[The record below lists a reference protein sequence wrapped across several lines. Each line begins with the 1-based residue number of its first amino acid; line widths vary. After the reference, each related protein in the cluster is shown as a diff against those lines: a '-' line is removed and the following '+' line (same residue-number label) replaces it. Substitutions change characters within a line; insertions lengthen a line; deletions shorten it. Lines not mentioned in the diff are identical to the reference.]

1 MISMDTKQ
9 EIIRRYFRE
18 FDTIRKIARDLRINR
33 ITVKKHLTDYLQA
46 EQDSATGTDEQALQ
60 EYLSSPPRYDTS
72 ARGRRRLTTE
82 IESMILKQLE
92 ENRRK
97 RQEGLRKQVKR
108 KIDIWEYVL
117 SQGQQIGYTT
127 VCNYIREQELRQCEA
142 YIKQTYLAGEEC
154 EFDWAEVKLIIAG
167 IRKRL
172 YLAVFTSAYSNYRY
186 CRLYHRQETLA
197 FLEAHNDFFAHI
209 GGVYQE
215 MVYDNMR
222 IAIKD
227 FVGRS
232 EKTPTDALVNLAG
245 WFGFRW
251 RFCNVRRGNEK
262 GHVERS
268 VEYVRRKAFSHLDSF
283 DTLEQAQAH
292 LQGTND
298 HLNGLCNSTGKIPR
312 EEFVKEQTSLWKYP
326 GPMECFLTHDLK
338 VDKYATVCF
347 GTNRYSV
354 PDHLVGRMVEVKVYA
369 NELKVYYNHLLI
381 CRHDRSYG
389 QHQWIIHI
397 DHYLG
402 TLSRKP
408 GALHGSVALH
418 QAPPLIQ
425 TVYTQWFIHQPR
437 DFIELLDYCRQHQ
450 VPHQR
455 LLDTALYVN
464 SICPG
469 QVTAEK
475 IMALLG
481 NQSSPVS
488 QVPQDNP
495 GDEIEH
501 FSNRQL
507 EQINELINVK
517 MEAVI

>member
-1 MISMDTKQ
+1 MDTKQ

-18 FDTIRKIARDLRINR
+18 YDSIRKISRDLRINR
-33 ITVKKHLTDYLQA
+33 MTVKKYLADYLQA
-46 EQDSATGTDEQALQ
+46 EQASATETDDHALQ
-60 EYLSSPPRYDTS
+60 EYLSSPPLYNTKS
-72 ARGRRRLTTE
+72 RGRRKLTTE
-82 IESMILKQLE
+82 IENLILGQLE

-97 RQEGLRKQVKR
+97 RQEGLRKQIKR
-108 KIDIWEYVL
+108 KIDIWEYVV
-117 SQGQQIGYTT
+117 SHGHQIGYTT
-127 VCNYIREQELRQCEA
+127 VCNYIREQELQKCEA
-142 YIKQTYLAGEEC
+142 FIKQIYLAGEEC

-167 IRKRL
+167 VRKRL

-186 CRLYHRQETLA
+186 CRLYQRQDTLA
-197 FLEAHNDFFAHI
+197 FLESHNDFFAHI

-227 FVGRS
+227 FVGRN
-232 EKTPTDALVNLAG
+232 EKAPTDALVALSG

-268 VEYVRRKAFSHLDSF
+268 VEFVRRKAFSHFDSF
-283 DTLEQAQAH
+283 DTLDHAQAH
-292 LQGTND
+292 LQDTND
-298 HLNGLCNSTGKIPR
+298 HLNGLCSSTGKIPM
-312 EEFVKEQTSLWKYP
+312 EEFLKEQKSLWKYP
-326 GPMECFLTHDLK
+326 GPMECFLTHELK
-338 VDKYATVCF
+338 VDKYATICF

-389 QHQWIIHI
+389 LHQWIIQI
-397 DHYLG
+397 DHYLK

-418 QAPPLIQ
+418 QAPQVIQ
-425 TVYTQWFIHQPR
+425 AVYTQWFIHQPR
-437 DFIELLDYCRQHQ
+437 DFIDLLQFCRQHQ
-450 VPHQR
+450 ISHQR
-455 LLDTALYVN
+455 LLDTAQHV
-464 SICPG
+464 SFICPG
-469 QVTAEK
+469 QVTGEK

-481 NQSSPVS
+481 NHSWPVCLP
-488 QVPQDNP
+488 PQDHP
-495 GDEIEH
+495 VDEIEH
-501 FSNRQL
+501 FANRQL
-507 EQINELINVK
+507 EQINGLVNSK
-517 MEAVI
+517 MEDVV

>member
-1 MISMDTKQ
+1 MDTKQ

-46 EQDSATGTDEQALQ
+46 KQGTSTGTDEQALQ
-60 EYLSSPPRYDTS
+60 DYLSSPPRYDTS
-72 ARGRRRLTTE
+72 GRGRRKLTKE
-82 IESMILKQLE
+82 IENVILGQLE

-97 RQEGLRKQVKR
+97 RQEGMRKQIKR

-142 YIKQTYLAGEEC
+142 FIKQIYLPGEEC
-154 EFDWAEVKLIIAG
+154 EFDWAEVKLVIAG
-167 IRKRL
+167 VLRRL
-172 YLAVFTSAYSNYRY
+172 YLAVFTSAFGNYRY
-186 CRLYHRQETLA
+186 SRLYNRQDTLA
-197 FLEAHNDFFAHI
+197 FLESHNDFFKHV

-232 EKTPTDALVNLAG
+232 EKTPTDALVNLSG

-268 VEYVRRKAFSHLDSF
+268 VEYIRRKAFSHHDSF

-298 HLNGLCNSTGKIPR
+298 RLNGLCNSTGKIAR
-312 EEFVKEQTSLWKYP
+312 EELQKEQPSLGKYP
-326 GPMECFLTHDLK
+326 GAMECFLTHALK

-354 PDHLVGRMVEVKVYA
+354 GDHLVGRMVEVKVYA
-369 NELKVYYNHLLI
+369 NELKFYYNHLLI
-381 CRHDRSYG
+381 CRHDRCYG

-397 DHYLG
+397 DHYLK

-418 QAPPLIQ
+418 QAPQPIQ
-425 TVYTQWFIHQPR
+425 TVYSQWFIHQPR
-437 DFIELLDYCRQHQ
+437 DFIELLEFCRQHQ

-469 QVTAEK
+469 QVTGEK
-475 IMALLG
+475 ITALLG
-481 NQSSPVS
+481 NQTSPVS
-488 QVPQDNP
+488 HLPQDHLV
-495 GDEIEH
+495 DEIEH
-501 FSNRQL
+501 FANRQL
-507 EQINELINVK
+507 EEINGLINIK
-517 MEAVI
+517 METVL

>member
-1 MISMDTKQ
+1 MDTKQ

-33 ITVKKHLTDYLQA
+33 MTVKKHLADYLESEQA
-46 EQDSATGTDEQALQ
+46 TSKGIDRQALQ
-60 EYLSSPPRYDTS
+60 DYLSSPPRYDS
-72 ARGRRRLTTE
+72 RNRGRRKLTSE
-82 IESMILKQLE
+82 IEAMINTQLE

-97 RQEGLRKQVKR
+97 RQEGLRKQIKR
-108 KIDIWEYVL
+108 KIDIWEYVV

-127 VCNYIREQELRQCEA
+127 VCNYIREQELQKCEA
-142 YIKQTYLAGEEC
+142 FIKQIYLAGEEC

-167 IRKRL
+167 VRKRL

-186 CRLYHRQETLA
+186 CKLYQRQDTLA
-197 FLEAHNDFFAHI
+197 FLESHNDFFAHV

-232 EKTPTDALVNLAG
+232 EKTPTDALVNLSG

-268 VEYVRRKAFSHLDSF
+268 VEFVRRKAFSHRDDF

-292 LQGTND
+292 LQNTND
-298 HLNGLCNSTGKIPR
+298 HLNGLSSSTGKIPR
-312 EEFVKEQTSLWKYP
+312 EDFLDEQKSLWKYP
-326 GPMECFLTHDLK
+326 GPMECFLTHELK
-338 VDKYATVCF
+338 VDKYATICF

-381 CRHDRSYG
+381 CRHDRCYG

-397 DHYLG
+397 DHYLK

-408 GALHGSVALH
+408 GAVHGSIALH
-418 QAPPLIQ
+418 QAPQSIQ

-437 DFIELLDYCRQHQ
+437 DFIELLDFCHQHQ
-450 VPHQR
+450 VSHQR

-464 SICPG
+464 SICSG
-469 QVTAEK
+469 QVTGEK

-481 NQSSPVS
+481 NQSSPVFQS
-488 QVPQDNP
+488 PQDHP
-495 GDEIEH
+495 LDEIEH
-501 FSNRQL
+501 FANRQL
-507 EQINELINVK
+507 EQINGLINSKV
-517 MEAVI
+517 EAVI